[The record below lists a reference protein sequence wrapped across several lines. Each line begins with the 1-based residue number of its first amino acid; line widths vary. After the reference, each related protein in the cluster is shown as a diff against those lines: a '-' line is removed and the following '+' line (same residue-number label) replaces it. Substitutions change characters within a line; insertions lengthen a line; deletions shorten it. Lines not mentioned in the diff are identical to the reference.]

1 MLYAHWNLCDEIQI
15 KSGNCSGQV
24 AFLMSDER
32 QTRTEKLASEIAD
45 GIMEGAFEP
54 GTRLDEHM
62 LAARYGTSR
71 TPVREALRQ
80 LATTGLIELRP
91 RRGAIVAKVTHEQ
104 LETLF
109 VAMGELEAT
118 CARLSALS
126 MTPIER
132 RRLSALYDSMGDM
145 VARDEVEA
153 YALANVAFHTL
164 FYAGSHNP
172 VLAEMSTALRRRLAP
187 FRRAQFRAPGRLV
200 LSHAEHGAVMRAVLA
215 GDAAAAH
222 AAMLHHVS
230 LVEDAFEQLNAPG
243 STPLIGQ
250 QAG

>member
-1 MLYAHWNLCDEIQI
+1 MA
-15 KSGNCSGQV
+15 
-24 AFLMSDER
+24 DER
-32 QTRTEKLASEIAD
+32 QTRTEKLAGEIAD
-45 GIMEGAFEP
+45 AIIDGSLEP

-80 LATTGLIELRP
+80 LATTGLIDLRP
-91 RRGAIVAKVTHEQ
+91 RRGAIVAEITSEQ

-132 RRLSALYDSMGDM
+132 RRLGALYDTMADM
-145 VARDEVEA
+145 VARDDVEA
-153 YALANVAFHTL
+153 YAAANTGFHTL

-172 VLAEMSTALRRRLAP
+172 VLADMTGALRRRLAP
-187 FRRAQFRAPGRLV
+187 FRRAQFRAPGRLA
-200 LSHAEHGAVMRAVLA
+200 LSHAEHGVVMRAVLA
-215 GDAAAAH
+215 GDAASAH

-230 LVEDAFEQLNAPG
+230 LVEDAFEQLA
-243 STPLIGQ
+243 TPPSSRRT
-250 QAG
+250 AN

>member
-1 MLYAHWNLCDEIQI
+1 MA
-15 KSGNCSGQV
+15 
-24 AFLMSDER
+24 DER
-32 QTRTEKLASEIAD
+32 QTRTEKLAGEIAD
-45 GIMEGAFEP
+45 AIIDGSLEP

-71 TPVREALRQ
+71 TPVREALRK

-91 RRGAIVAKVTHEQ
+91 RRGAIVTEVTSQQ

-132 RRLSALYDSMGDM
+132 RRLGALYDGMADM
-145 VARDEVEA
+145 VARDDVEA
-153 YALANVAFHTL
+153 YAAANTHFHTL

-172 VLAEMSTALRRRLAP
+172 VLADMTATLRRRLAP
-187 FRRAQFRAPGRLV
+187 FRHAQFRAPGRLA
-200 LSHAEHGAVMRAVLA
+200 LSHSEHGAVLRAVLA
-215 GDAAAAH
+215 GDAASAH

-230 LVEDAFEQLNAPG
+230 LVEDAFEQLAAP
-243 STPLIGQ
+243 SSSRRR
-250 QAG
+250 AN